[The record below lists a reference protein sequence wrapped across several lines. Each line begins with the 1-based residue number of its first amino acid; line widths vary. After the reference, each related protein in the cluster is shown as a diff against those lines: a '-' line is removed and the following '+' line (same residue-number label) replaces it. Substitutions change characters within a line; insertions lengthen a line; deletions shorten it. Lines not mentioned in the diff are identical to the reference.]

1 MSAVPGTSVPH
12 NSIFSYEVAFGGMS
26 QGGGGS
32 SQDEASGWIR
42 PELGEGAISF
52 QPSSAEIAVDYFLKK
67 LANKEIS
74 QR

>member
-1 MSAVPGTSVPH
+1 MPH
-12 NSIFSYEVAFGGMS
+12 NSIFSYEVTFGGMS

-32 SQDEASGWIR
+32 GQSEASGWIR
-42 PELGEGAISF
+42 PERSEGAISF

>member
-1 MSAVPGTSVPH
+1 MAH
-12 NSIFSYEVAFGGMS
+12 NSIFSYEVTFGGMS
-26 QGGGGS
+26 QGDGGS
-32 SQDEASGWIR
+32 GQNEASAWIQ